1 MSLGQHNDLADWLIG
16 THIAV
21 GVADASASFG
31 SRRALLLNRLKASAT
46 MDKPTIQVGSKK
58 IEIWPEGQ
66 SLVVKVDPMIRVTR
80 FDDIDDY
87 HPGLIAQILAM
98 ERQGEGVRTRTSLPR
113 TPFLSA
119 WNRGSGRLA

>member
-1 MSLGQHNDLADWLIG
+1 
-16 THIAV
+16 
-21 GVADASASFG
+21 
-31 SRRALLLNRLKASAT
+31 

-113 TPFLSA
+113 TPFLPA
-119 WNRGSGRLA
+119 WNRGSGRLAWSRWLNQASLPWVCKYTASELKSGVWLA